1 MAGVAL
7 LLAGDSE
14 SEGWPEPSAWGLV
27 LAVLAQAP
35 VALRNRAP
43 VTVFTATQIA
53 AFWYVSLGFWPVVC
67 TFGPLLALYTVASAR
82 PARVAVGCAA
92 VLATLWVYGGVVS
105 ESQSMPTVVAQALLF
120 GAVMVWFGTLARRS
134 AELARRLTAEQA
146 ERARRA
152 VTDERRRI
160 ARELHDIVAHHMSV
174 VSVQTGLASFVFDS
188 DPPTA
193 RAALTTIADTSR
205 EALDELRR
213 MLSVLRDDAG
223 EGEGDSDGGAS
234 VAPMPGLARLDDLVE
249 RLRAGGLSVRLL
261 VEGPPR
267 PLAPGVDL
275 CAYRVVQEAL
285 TNVIKHAPGAAATV
299 ELRYRPRHVAV
310 SVIDDGKGVNQDR
323 VLPGGGHGL
332 IGMRE
337 RAKLYGG
344 TISIGPRGDGGF
356 AVRLVLPTSAAA
368 RGGEGDPGA

>member
-43 VTVFTATQIA
+43 VAVFAATQIA

-82 PARVAVGCAA
+82 PTRIAVGCAA
-92 VLATLWVYGGVVS
+92 VLATLWLYGGVVS
-105 ESQSMPTVVAQALLF
+105 ESQSMPTVAAQALLF

-134 AELARRLTAEQA
+134 AELTRRLTAEQA

-223 EGEGDSDGGAS
+223 EGEGDPEGGAS
-234 VAPMPGLARLDDLVE
+234 VTPMPGLARLDDLVE

-261 VEGPPR
+261 VDGLPR

-337 RAKLYGG
+337 RAKLYGR
-344 TISIGPRGDGGF
+344 TIGIGPRGDGGF